1 MKRSERLA
9 SAGIIMFL
17 LIITTYTS
25 ILLLLPNNRPLYA
38 EVRTLV
44 HGRSG
49 TLKELNAFQNAE
61 SNNRIKAVQK
71 NSLPSIIMNNTS
83 GLSVISPVLK
93 ESTSSSQSATPNNIT
108 SISQLGEGVR
118 IALVEPTFTAAAYN
132 NSFYAFYQKY
142 RHIPANANITTD
154 LNLLSSKVAAY
165 PTITPTTK
173 VHSAFAM
180 LSLFK
185 NLRLTSPESNITVLT
200 DSDVDNGSIFKN
212 NINNNDSSNRQNVI
226 DTNSSNAYNVII
238 IGHQEYVTQ
247 QEYNNLKR
255 FVSNGGT
262 LIILDSNVFYA
273 EVNYD
278 RHTNT
283 ITMVKGH
290 GWAFDGRSAWKSVAE
305 RWAKETSQW
314 VGSNYLCYS
323 CNVTFANDPFE
334 YQHHE
339 EQYITNPNDKILMN
353 YNASLS
359 NYSIPSVKPVIATY
373 ELNYLRG
380 KVISLGI
387 YSDDI
392 IANHNFDKYFNRLF
406 LQYTKSRE

>member
-1 MKRSERLA
+1 VKRSKKIA

-25 ILLLLPNNRPLYA
+25 ILLLLSNNKPLYA

-44 HGRSG
+44 HGRSIA
-49 TLKELNAFQNAE
+49 TPALKLFFP
-61 SNNRIKAVQK
+61 K
-71 NSLPSIIMNNTS
+71 NYSFKQPKPSNTS
-83 GLSVISPVLK
+83 SN
-93 ESTSSSQSATPNNIT
+93 QSANLNNNI
-108 SISQLGEGVR
+108 SISELGEGVR

-142 RHIPANANITTD
+142 AHIPTNANITTD
-154 LNLLSSKVAAY
+154 LNFLTSKVTAY

-180 LSLFK
+180 LSLLK
-185 NLRLTSPESNITVLT
+185 DLRLTSPESNITVLT
-200 DSDVDNGSIFKN
+200 DPDVDNGSIFKN
-212 NINNNDSSNRQNVI
+212 NNNSSNMQNII
-226 DTNSSNAYNVII
+226 DTNNSNAYDVVI

-273 EVNYD
+273 EVKYD
-278 RHTNT
+278 MHTNT

-290 GWAFDGRSAWKSVAE
+290 GWAFNGRSAWKSIAE

-353 YNASLS
+353 YNASLL
-359 NYSIPSVKPVIATY
+359 NYSIPLVKPVIATY
-373 ELNYLRG
+373 ELNFERG

-406 LQYTKSRE
+406 LQYSKSSE

>member
-1 MKRSERLA
+1 MKRSKRIA

-25 ILLLLPNNRPLYA
+25 IQLLLSNNKPLYA

-44 HGRSG
+44 HGRGIASPA
-49 TLKELNAFQNAE
+49 LKSFFP
-61 SNNRIKAVQK
+61 K
-71 NSLPSIIMNNTS
+71 NSSFKQPKPSNTSSTQSANPNNNTS
-83 GLSVISPVLK
+83 IS
-93 ESTSSSQSATPNNIT
+93 E
-108 SISQLGEGVR
+108 LGEGVR

-142 RHIPANANITTD
+142 GHIPTNANITTD
-154 LNLLSSKVAAY
+154 LNLLTSKVTAY

-180 LSLFK
+180 LSLLK
-185 NLRLTSPESNITVLT
+185 DLRLTSPESNITVLT

-212 NINNNDSSNRQNVI
+212 NNNDSSNMQNSI
-226 DTNSSNAYNVII
+226 DTNSSNAYDVVI

-273 EVNYD
+273 EVKYD
-278 RHTNT
+278 RHANT

-290 GWAFDGRSAWKSVAE
+290 GWAFDGRSAWKSIAE

-353 YNASLS
+353 YNASLL
-359 NYSIPSVKPVIATY
+359 NYSIPLVKPVIATY
-373 ELNYLRG
+373 ELNFQRG

-406 LQYTKSRE
+406 LQYSKSRE

>member
-1 MKRSERLA
+1 VKRSKRIA

-25 ILLLLPNNRPLYA
+25 ILLLLSNNKPLYA

-44 HGRSG
+44 HGRGIASPA
-49 TLKELNAFQNAE
+49 LKSFFAYSFKQSKP
-61 SNNRIKAVQK
+61 SN
-71 NSLPSIIMNNTS
+71 SSITHSANPNNNTS
-83 GLSVISPVLK
+83 IS
-93 ESTSSSQSATPNNIT
+93 E
-108 SISQLGEGVR
+108 LGEGVR

-142 RHIPANANITTD
+142 RHIPTNANITTD
-154 LNLLSSKVAAY
+154 LNLLTSKVTVY

-180 LSLFK
+180 LSLLNDLK
-185 NLRLTSPESNITVLT
+185 LTSPESNITVLT

-212 NINNNDSSNRQNVI
+212 NNNDSTPRQNII
-226 DTNSSNAYNVII
+226 DTNSTNAYDVVI

-273 EVNYD
+273 EVKYD
-278 RHTNT
+278 RHTSM

-290 GWAFDGRSAWKSVAE
+290 GWAFNGRSAWKSVAE

-323 CNVTFANDPFE
+323 CDITFANDPFE

-339 EQYITNPNDKILMN
+339 EQYITNPKDKILMD
-353 YNASLS
+353 YNASLL
-359 NYSIPSVKPVIATY
+359 NYPIPLVKPVIATY
-373 ELNYLRG
+373 ELNFQKG

-392 IANHNFDKYFNRLF
+392 IANHNFDEYFNRLF
-406 LQYTKSRE
+406 LQYSKSSE